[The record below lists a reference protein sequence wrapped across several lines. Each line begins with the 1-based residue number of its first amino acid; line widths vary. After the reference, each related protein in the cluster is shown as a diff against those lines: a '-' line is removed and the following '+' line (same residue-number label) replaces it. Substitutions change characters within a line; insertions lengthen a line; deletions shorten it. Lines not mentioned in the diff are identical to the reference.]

1 MLKQIG
7 KGLQQTRT
15 ARGLTQAE
23 LGALVGLPQSHISKI
38 ERGETDFQWTT
49 LEQIANAVGLSPIL
63 VPTGLV
69 PLVESLMSGREGKSE
84 DEPVPLVADSIL
96 AYPLAGLFERDR
108 ARGRSVTRCV
118 RRSGSGC
125 RRTSR
130 LTGAAG

>member
-7 KGLQQTRT
+7 KSLQQTRT

-38 ERGETDFQWTT
+38 ERGGTDFQWTT

-84 DEPVPLVADSIL
+84 DEPVPLV
-96 AYPLAGLFERDR
+96 
-108 ARGRSVTRCV
+108 
-118 RRSGSGC
+118 GS
-125 RRTSR
+125 
-130 LTGAAG
+130 LTETEG

>member
-7 KGLQQTRT
+7 KSLQQTRT

-23 LGALVGLPQSHISKI
+23 LGTLVGLPQSHISKI

-69 PLVESLMSGREGKSE
+69 PLVESLMNGRERKRVRS
-84 DEPVPLVADSIL
+84 SIRNAIPKDL
-96 AYPLAGLFERDR
+96 GPEEVVLSLKRFHGRDQ
-108 ARGRSVTRCV
+108 T
-118 RRSGSGC
+118 
-125 RRTSR
+125 TSR
-130 LTGAAG
+130 TRLSMNF

>member
-7 KGLQQTRT
+7 KSLQQTRT

-38 ERGETDFQWTT
+38 ERGKTDFQWTT

-84 DEPVPLVADSIL
+84 DEPVPLV
-96 AYPLAGLFERDR
+96 
-108 ARGRSVTRCV
+108 
-118 RRSGSGC
+118 GS
-125 RRTSR
+125 
-130 LTGAAG
+130 LTETEG